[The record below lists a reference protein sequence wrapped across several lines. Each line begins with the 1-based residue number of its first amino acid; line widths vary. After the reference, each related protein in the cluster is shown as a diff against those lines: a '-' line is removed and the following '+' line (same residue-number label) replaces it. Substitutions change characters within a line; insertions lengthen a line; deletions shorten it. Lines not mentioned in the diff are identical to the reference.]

1 MDRLRVAALQYY
13 LRPIKTLQ
21 EFEDQVAG
29 LVETA
34 RDYRCHLLAF
44 PEYFT
49 VQLLTLG
56 DVRRP
61 ISEQVRELAARRPW
75 YVDLMSR
82 LAREHGLFVAG
93 GTIPEVDPETGS
105 LHNDAYLFTP
115 EGKWGI
121 QGKLHMTR
129 FEREEWDVK
138 SRTELKVFETEIG
151 KIAIAICYD
160 VQFPEIIR
168 AAARAGADVLVVP
181 SWTDDRRGFLRVR
194 YCAHARTIENQLY
207 VIHSPTVGS
216 LPMVP
221 AISLSWGQAAILTPS
236 DLPFARDGIMAE
248 GVPNQE
254 SMVYG
259 ELDMTLLGRVRS
271 NGTVLPLLDSSRSAE
286 IAAGVQVEAL

>member
-1 MDRLRVAALQYY
+1 V
-13 LRPIKTLQ
+13 
-21 EFEDQVAG
+21 
-29 LVETA
+29 
-34 RDYRCHLLAF
+34 
-44 PEYFT
+44 
-49 VQLLTLG
+49 
-56 DVRRP
+56 
-61 ISEQVRELAARRPW
+61 
-75 YVDLMSR
+75 
-82 LAREHGLFVAG
+82 
-93 GTIPEVDPETGS
+93 
-105 LHNDAYLFTP
+105 
-115 EGKWGI
+115 GI

-138 SRTELKVFETEIG
+138 SRTELKVFETGIG

-168 AAARAGADVLVVP
+168 AAARAGADILVVP

-221 AISLSWGQAAILTPS
+221 AISLGWGQAAILTPS

-259 ELDMTLLGRVRS
+259 ELDMTLLDRVRS
-271 NGTVLPLLDSSRSAE
+271 NGTVLPLLDSARSAE
-286 IAAGVQVEAL
+286 IAAGVQVEAI

>member
-1 MDRLRVAALQYY
+1 MDRLKIATLQY
-13 LRPIKTLQ
+13 LIRPIQDLK
-21 EFEDQVAG
+21 EFEDQVVG

-34 RDYRCHLLAF
+34 ADYRCHLLAF

-49 VQLLTLG
+49 TQLLTLG
-56 DVRRP
+56 DTRRP
-61 ISEQVRELAARRPW
+61 IDEQIRELAARRP
-75 YVDLMSR
+75 YYTELFSR
-82 LAREHGLFVAG
+82 LAREHGLHIAA

-105 LHNDAYLFTP
+105 IHNDGYLFTP

-138 SRTELKVFETEIG
+138 SRTELKVFETAIG

-168 AAARAGADVLVVP
+168 AAARAGADLLVVP
-181 SWTDDRRGFLRVR
+181 SCTDDRRGFLRVR

-207 VIHSPTVGS
+207 CVHSATVGS

-221 AISLSWGQAAILTPS
+221 AISLNWGQSAILTPS
-236 DLPFARDGIMAE
+236 DLPFARDGILAE
-248 GVPNQE
+248 GLPNHE
-254 SMVYG
+254 AMVYG
-259 ELDMTLLGRVRS
+259 ELDMTLLGRARS
-271 NGTVLPLLDSSRSAE
+271 SGTVLPLLDSERSSE
-286 IAAGVQVEAL
+286 IAAGVRVEAI